1 MKLKII
7 SIKDRNGNEKTDFL
21 KEIKLYHPSMSGEW
35 IYKFSARNCGSFCLV
50 WDDDS
55 NKMLRTSRVINIV
68 ELDSELIVETE
79 NSVYEFEILKL
90 RK

>member
-7 SIKDRNGNEKTDFL
+7 SIKDRDGNEKTDYFNDL
-21 KEIKLYHPSMSGEW
+21 KLHHPYMSGEW
-35 IYKFSARNCGSFCLV
+35 IYKFYARNCGSFCLV

-68 ELDSELIVETE
+68 ELDDELIVETE
-79 NSVYEFEILKL
+79 NSVYEFKILK
-90 RK
+90 